1 MKNSTVWMPGTPSC
15 RNTDNRGA
23 VTSPDVCFTP
33 CSQSSHHKVE
43 LITAFQSHKCHENGL
58 RRQFPPLGKG
68 WFGGTNTMKPET
80 RSNEAAS
87 CESESLQTSAKTSL
101 SLLKWAPGRHCKE
114 DQEPDQ
120 EPLMGSKTAFN
131 FHKTLKKIT
140 EEHECL

>member
-15 RNTDNRGA
+15 RNTDKRGA

-43 LITAFQSHKCHENGL
+43 LITAFQSYTCHENGL

-87 CESESLQTSAKTSL
+87 CESESLQTSRKHLTVCWSEPQVAIVKRTRNQTKNHSWARKQPSIFTKL
-101 SLLKWAPGRHCKE
+101 S
-114 DQEPDQ
+114 
-120 EPLMGSKTAFN
+120 
-131 FHKTLKKIT
+131 KKIT